1 MVQILRHEVSRF
13 AVVGGANFVL
23 SFLIYYG
30 LLRLLHVHHVIALLA
45 SWAAGMVFSYI
56 ANFTWV
62 FKPEEKLRFKD
73 RFAKYFAASIVSIS
87 LNLLALHALVELAS
101 LDPFYVQCALMP
113 LIVAFNFSTA
123 KFWSLK
129 KEKA

>member
-1 MVQILRHEVSRF
+1 MVQLFRHEVSRF
-13 AVVGGANFVL
+13 AVVGGVNFVL
-23 SFLIYYG
+23 SLVIYYG
-30 LLRLLHVHHVIALLA
+30 LLRILHVHHLLALLA
-45 SWAAGMVFSYI
+45 SWAAGMVFSYV

-62 FKPEEKLRFKD
+62 FKPEEKLRFRD
-73 RFAKYFAASIVSIS
+73 RFAKYLAASTVSIS
-87 LNLLALHALVELAS
+87 LNLLSLHALVKFAQ
-101 LDPFYVQCALMP
+101 LDPFYVQCALIP